1 MSTTTALLFPW
12 SDTYSVKIGIID
24 VQHKNLVNT
33 VNELHQAMGAGHGKD
48 KLGQI
53 LSNLIKYT
61 QTHFATEEKF
71 MESRGYP
78 EYAQHKV
85 EHDRL
90 TATVVDFQR
99 KFQSNE
105 VSLTVDIMGFLKDWL
120 VKHILGCDKKYV
132 PFLNA
137 HGVH

>member
-1 MSTTTALLFPW
+1 
-12 SDTYSVKIGIID
+12 
-24 VQHKNLVNT
+24 
-33 VNELHQAMGAGHGKD
+33 MGAGQGKD
-48 KLGQI
+48 KLGQV
-53 LSNLIKYT
+53 LASLIKYT

-78 EYAQHKV
+78 DYAQHKC

-99 KFQSNE
+99 KFQRNE
-105 VSLTVDIMGFLKDWL
+105 VALTVDIMGFLKDWL

-137 HGVH
+137 QGVH